1 MISAAPGTIRSDA
14 RPPIEAEAA
23 PASGAAGVT
32 ISRVTALPRP
42 WIRPRLA
49 AGEFPGHAPDDPGV
63 RRFWTAIVGPGAV
76 ADLLRLTAA
85 ARTGRQIRRPVHL
98 PVLLREGLAHRNGAD
113 ILVFAEIPP
122 LAAVHRRR
130 LRPALRV
137 EYLAQY
143 PELAAAAS

>member
-1 MISAAPGTIRSDA
+1 MISAASETIRPDA

-23 PASGAAGVT
+23 PASGVAGIT

-49 AGEFPGHAPDDPGV
+49 ATGTPGHAPDDPAV
-63 RRFWTAIVGPGAV
+63 RRFWTAVVGPGAV

-85 ARTGRQIRRPVHL
+85 ARTGRRIRRPVHL
-98 PVLLREGLAHRNGAD
+98 PVLLREGLAHRDGGE
-113 ILVFAEIPP
+113 IVVFADIPP
-122 LAAVHRRR
+122 LAPTHRTR

-137 EYLAQY
+137 EYLNRF